1 MQEKDKEKQMNTEQ
15 LLEYIST
22 LPITKSVTLKEY
34 YKMNKKKNNYF
45 FIFLL
50 YLICNNQTNV
60 FIFLSGIR

>member
-34 YKMNKKKNNYF
+34 YKMNKKKK
-45 FIFLL
+45 
-50 YLICNNQTNV
+50 
-60 FIFLSGIR
+60 